1 MCSLIGPHQ
10 PAVVLFDRGY
20 LCLGNVDSALPID
33 AAGMK
38 FYMDSLF
45 DPTCVAVGV
54 IINKLNLAPNRNVP
68 HFISVLRK
76 RRGLSTSKPY
86 VSAMFFYPF
95 SHWSRCFT
103 DIHFVA
109 FAWDL
114 VNDAVLFW
122 WFQGVFRSYR
132 SEIKLSV
139 VSDSK
144 TVRMPCK
151 NLWYTLYVGENGS
164 RFRFLRGFFVG
175 F

>member
-1 MCSLIGPHQ
+1 MHFDPHYYSGCQMCSLIGPHQ

-95 SHWSRCFT
+95 SH
-103 DIHFVA
+103 
-109 FAWDL
+109 
-114 VNDAVLFW
+114 
-122 WFQGVFRSYR
+122 
-132 SEIKLSV
+132 
-139 VSDSK
+139 
-144 TVRMPCK
+144 
-151 NLWYTLYVGENGS
+151 
-164 RFRFLRGFFVG
+164 
-175 F
+175 